1 MIPSKVVN
9 ILAYVLVMAL
19 LGATIYGTYV
29 YEPKDNSVT
38 TSELEPSTVEYVEK
52 IFDDREVGSISV
64 EIDKKVWQELLDNPL
79 EDTFVSCNVTIAGET
94 FYNVGIKPKGNS
106 SLTSVASTDSE
117 KFSFKLDFNEFVT
130 DQTCFGLEAIAL
142 NNNMSDSTLMKEY
155 LSYELYELL
164 GLETPENAYT
174 QLYINGNLHGLYLAV
189 EDIDTT
195 FIERNYGTTEGN
207 LYKPEGLSMMNGNNG
222 NRPNLFNNNKEMPEG
237 FDPDNKEMPE
247 GFDPDNKEM
256 PEGFNPDNME
266 MPVGDV
272 QRNRMPGG
280 GMGGST
286 GGEDLKYIDDNL
298 TSYSTLWDGAVKKST
313 SEEDYEAIFEMIK
326 SLDSGENIEEH
337 LDVENILKYFAVN
350 TYLVNLDS
358 YSGGMYHN
366 YYLYE
371 NYGVVKII
379 PWDLNMSFGGFSM
392 NMNGTEGIINFPI
405 DKPVNGELEDFPLI
419 GKLLENPE
427 YKELYHSY
435 LQQIYDE
442 YNANGLFNTLVDQVD
457 QIINESVKN
466 DPNSFVTYDEYTA
479 GVSEIKL
486 FMKERSMSILAQ
498 LQGEQPSE
506 AIGDITTT
514 VDMSKLGDMSSMGGG
529 MRGKPNR

>member
-9 ILAYVLVMAL
+9 VLAYVLVMAL
-19 LGATIYGTYV
+19 LGATIYGTYI
-29 YEPKDNSVT
+29 YKPKENS
-38 TSELEPSTVEYVEK
+38 SRAPEIEQSTVEYVEK
-52 IFDDREVGSISV
+52 IFDDQEVGSIRV
-64 EIDKKVWQELLDNPL
+64 EIDEKVWKELLDNPL
-79 EDTFVSCNVTIAGET
+79 EDTFVSCNVTIGGET

-130 DQTCFGLEAIAL
+130 EQTCFGLEAIAL

-237 FDPDNKEMPE
+237 FNPDNEEMPE
-247 GFDPDNKEM
+247 
-256 PEGFNPDNME
+256 
-266 MPVGDV
+266 GDV

-286 GGEDLKYIDDNL
+286 GGEDLKYIDDDL
-298 TSYSTLWDGAVKKST
+298 TSYSTLWEGAVTKST

-326 SLDSGENIEEH
+326 SLESGENIEEH

-371 NYGVVKII
+371 NDGVVKII

-405 DKPVNGELEDFPLI
+405 DKPVTGELEDFPLI

-442 YNANGLFNTLVDQVD
+442 YYASGLFNTLVDQVD

-466 DPNSFVTYDEYTA
+466 DPNSFVTYKEYTA
-479 GVSEIKL
+479 GVTEIKL

-498 LQGEQPSE
+498 LQGEQPTDE
-506 AIGDITTT
+506 TGDITAT